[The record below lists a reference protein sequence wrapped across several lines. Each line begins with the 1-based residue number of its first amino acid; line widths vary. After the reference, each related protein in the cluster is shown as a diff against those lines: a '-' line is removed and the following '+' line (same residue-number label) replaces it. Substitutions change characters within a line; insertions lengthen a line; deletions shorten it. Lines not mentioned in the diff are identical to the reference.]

1 MAFQEFLTHK
11 GEMNM
16 RMYENDTAQYTTEA
30 LVSMGTIEITDL
42 PIVIQLVLLGFDYA
56 EIDSKYY
63 FIKTP
68 KLEQVLTLIVNN

>member
-1 MAFQEFLTHK
+1 MKKFFEYSNK

-30 LVSMGTIEITDL
+30 LVNMGVAEITDL
-42 PIVIQLVLLGFDYA
+42 PIVTQLVLLGFDYT
-56 EIDSKYY
+56 EFDGNYY

-68 KLEQVLTLIVNN
+68 KLEQVLTLIVNS

>member
-1 MAFQEFLTHK
+1 
-11 GEMNM
+11 M

-42 PIVIQLVLLGFDYA
+42 PIVTQLVLLGFDYT
-56 EIDSKYY
+56 EFNGKYY

-68 KLEQVLTLIVNN
+68 KLEQVLTLIKGVSQI